1 MSARMIT
8 QVHRVLNH
16 SYELVYCSYKRNNV
30 NIIFKHAIESAP
42 FELTKIIIKVLS
54 SEMLLIGADP
64 IIWIFI
70 TCEGRVGVYIHVSD
84 RIQR

>member
-8 QVHRVLNH
+8 RVNRLLNR
-16 SYELVYCSYKRNNV
+16 SYESVYCSYKRNNV

-42 FELTKIIIKVLS
+42 FELTRIIIKVLS
-54 SEMLLIGADP
+54 GKMLLIGADP

-70 TCEGRVGVYIHVSD
+70 ACQGGVSVYIHVSN
-84 RIQR
+84 